1 VHLQFSTAQLVI
13 LGYSEKIMKS
23 KALMAYSMKILG
35 WWDVMP
41 HGLVNTNISQEP
53 AVPIFRADRT
63 LLLQTVCIFVRSQLP
78 HTKDMDSLTVQ

>member
-1 VHLQFSTAQLVI
+1 MHLQFATAHLVI

-23 KALMAYSMKILG
+23 KALIAYSMKTMG

-53 AVPIFRADRT
+53 AVHIFRADRT
-63 LLLQTVCIFVRSQLP
+63 LLLQTVSSWGHISPIQK
-78 HTKDMDSLTVQ
+78 TWTA